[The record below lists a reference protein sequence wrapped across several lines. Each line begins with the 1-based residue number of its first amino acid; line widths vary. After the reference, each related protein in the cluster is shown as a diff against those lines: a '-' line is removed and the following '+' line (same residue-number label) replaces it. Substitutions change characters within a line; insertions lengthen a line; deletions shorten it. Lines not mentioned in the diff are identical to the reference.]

1 MRHALRWLVRKPRSV
16 IGGFFVRALLWLVP
30 ALALWY
36 WARDYVVMPV
46 AWLAENLMR
55 YFFPGWVSGSELSGI
70 SQTLLTRLTVPS
82 VSGQIAELT
91 FEVSVL
97 TYCYGLPLLLALFL
111 AVRAKGLWWK
121 LPVCAVGLLPFQ
133 AWGVCFAWLLQV
145 AVQSGHYTRSTT
157 YFTDWDVNLIGLG
170 NQIGFLLLPTLVPML
185 MWLYLERSF
194 VITVAVEGA
203 MEGSLP
209 RRQRS

>member
-1 MRHALRWLVRKPRSV
+1 MRQPSSV
-16 IGGFFVRALLWLVP
+16 IALFFMRALVFLVP

-46 AWLAENLMR
+46 AWLAGWLMR
-55 YFFPGWVSGSELSGI
+55 YFFPGWVSGSELDGI
-70 SQTLLTRLTVPS
+70 NLTLLTRLTVPH

-91 FEVSVL
+91 PEVSVL
-97 TYCYGLPLLLALFL
+97 TYCYGLPLLVALLLA
-111 AVRAKGLWWK
+111 ARAKGLWWK

-145 AVQSGHYTRSTT
+145 AVQSGPQTRAVT
-157 YFTDWDVNLIGLG
+157 YFNAWDVNLIGLG

-203 MEGSLP
+203 MEGTVS
-209 RRQRS
+209 RHS

>member
-1 MRHALRWLVRKPRSV
+1 MRQPSSV
-16 IGGFFVRALLWLVP
+16 IAIFFVRALAFLVP

-46 AWLAENLMR
+46 AWLAGGLMH
-55 YFFPGWVSGSELSGI
+55 YFFPGWVSGSELNGI
-70 SQTLLTRLTVPS
+70 NLTLLTRLAVAQG
-82 VSGQIAELT
+82 SGQVAELAP
-91 FEVSVL
+91 EVSVL
-97 TYCYGLPLLLALFL
+97 TYCYGLPLLAALFL
-111 AVRAKGLWWK
+111 AARAKRLWWK

-145 AVQSGHYTRSTT
+145 AVQSGPHTRAVT

-203 MEGSLP
+203 MDGSVP
-209 RRQRS
+209 RR

>member
-1 MRHALRWLVRKPRSV
+1 MRQPSSV
-16 IGGFFVRALLWLVP
+16 IAIFFVRALAFLVP

-46 AWLAENLMR
+46 AWLAGWLMR
-55 YFFPGWVSGSELSGI
+55 YFFPGWVSGSELDGI
-70 SQTLLTRLTVPS
+70 NLTLLTRLTVPH

-91 FEVSVL
+91 PEVSVL
-97 TYCYGLPLLLALFL
+97 TYCYGLPLLVALLLA
-111 AVRAKGLWWK
+111 ARAKGLWWK
-121 LPVCAVGLLPFQ
+121 LPTCAVGLLPFQ

-145 AVQSGHYTRSTT
+145 AVQSGPQTRAVT
-157 YFTDWDVNLIGLG
+157 YFNAWDVNLIGLG

-203 MEGSLP
+203 MEGTVS
-209 RRQRS
+209 RH

>member
-1 MRHALRWLVRKPRSV
+1 MRQPSSV
-16 IGGFFVRALLWLVP
+16 IAIFFVRALAFLVP

-46 AWLAENLMR
+46 AWLAGWLMR
-55 YFFPGWVSGSELSGI
+55 YFFPGWVSGSELDGI
-70 SQTLLTRLTVPS
+70 NLTLLTRLTVPH

-91 FEVSVL
+91 PEVSVL
-97 TYCYGLPLLLALFL
+97 TYCYGLPLLVALLLA
-111 AVRAKGLWWK
+111 ARAKGLWWK
-121 LPVCAVGLLPFQ
+121 LPTCAVALLPFQ

-145 AVQSGHYTRSTT
+145 AVQSGPQTRAVT
-157 YFTDWDVNLIGLG
+157 YFNAWDVNLIGLG

-203 MEGSLP
+203 MEGTVS
-209 RRQRS
+209 RH

>member
-1 MRHALRWLVRKPRSV
+1 MRKPRSV
-16 IGGFFVRALLWLVP
+16 IAGFFVRTLLCLVP

-46 AWLAENLMR
+46 AWLAGTLMR

-70 SQTLLTRLTVPS
+70 SQTLLTRLTVPY
-82 VSGQIAELT
+82 VSGQIVELT
-91 FEVSVL
+91 PEVSVL
-97 TYCYGLPLLLALFL
+97 TYCYGLPLLVALFL
-111 AVRAKGLWWK
+111 AVRARGLWWK
-121 LPVCAVGLLPFQ
+121 LPLCALGLLPFQ

-145 AVQSGHYTRSTT
+145 AVQSGPYTRSTT

-203 MEGSLP
+203 MEGSVTK
-209 RRQRS
+209 R

>member
-1 MRHALRWLVRKPRSV
+1 
-16 IGGFFVRALLWLVP
+16 
-30 ALALWY
+30 
-36 WARDYVVMPV
+36 MPV
-46 AWLAENLMR
+46 AWLAGGLMH
-55 YFFPGWVSGSELSGI
+55 YFFPGWVSGSELNGI
-70 SQTLLTRLTVPS
+70 NLTLLTRLAVAQG
-82 VSGQIAELT
+82 SGQVAELAP
-91 FEVSVL
+91 EVSVL
-97 TYCYGLPLLLALFL
+97 TYCYGLPLLAALLLA
-111 AVRAKGLWWK
+111 ARAKRLWWK

-145 AVQSGHYTRSTT
+145 AVQSGPHTRAMT

-203 MEGSLP
+203 MEGSVP
-209 RRQRS
+209 RR

>member
-1 MRHALRWLVRKPRSV
+1 MRQPSSV
-16 IGGFFVRALLWLVP
+16 IAIFFVRALAFLVP

-46 AWLAENLMR
+46 AWLAGGLMH
-55 YFFPGWVSGSELSGI
+55 YFFPGWVSGSELNGI
-70 SQTLLTRLTVPS
+70 NLTLLTRLAVAQG
-82 VSGQIAELT
+82 SGQVAELAP
-91 FEVSVL
+91 EVSVL
-97 TYCYGLPLLLALFL
+97 TYCYGLPLLAALLLA
-111 AVRAKGLWWK
+111 ARAKRLWWK

-145 AVQSGHYTRSTT
+145 AVQSGPHTRAMT

-203 MEGSLP
+203 MEGSVP
-209 RRQRS
+209 RR

>member
-1 MRHALRWLVRKPRSV
+1 VRQPSSV
-16 IGGFFVRALLWLVP
+16 IAIFFVRALAFLVP

-46 AWLAENLMR
+46 AWLAGGLMH

-70 SQTLLTRLTVPS
+70 NLTLLTRLAVAQG
-82 VSGQIAELT
+82 SGQVAELAP
-91 FEVSVL
+91 EVSVL
-97 TYCYGLPLLLALFL
+97 TYCYGLPLLAALLLA
-111 AVRAKGLWWK
+111 ARAKRLWWK

-145 AVQSGHYTRSTT
+145 AVQSGPHTRAMT

-203 MEGSLP
+203 MEGSVSK
-209 RRQRS
+209 R

>member
-1 MRHALRWLVRKPRSV
+1 VRQPSSV
-16 IGGFFVRALLWLVP
+16 IAIFFVRALAFLVP

-46 AWLAENLMR
+46 AWLAGGLMH
-55 YFFPGWVSGSELSGI
+55 YFFPGWVSGSELNGI
-70 SQTLLTRLTVPS
+70 NLTLLTRLAVAQG
-82 VSGQIAELT
+82 SGQVAELAP
-91 FEVSVL
+91 EVSVL
-97 TYCYGLPLLLALFL
+97 TYCYGLPLLAALLLA
-111 AVRAKGLWWK
+111 ARAKRLWWK

-145 AVQSGHYTRSTT
+145 AVQSGPHTRAMT

-203 MEGSLP
+203 MEGSVP
-209 RRQRS
+209 RR

>member
-121 LPVCAVGLLPFQ
+121 FPVCAVGLLPFQ

-145 AVQSGHYTRSTT
+145 AVQSGPNTRSIT

-194 VITVAVEGA
+194 VVTVAVEGS
-203 MEGSLP
+203 MEGSVP
-209 RRQRS
+209 KR